1 MKKLLVLSALSAA
14 GFALWKRSAKP
25 ADPAP
30 WAAATDKV

>member
-14 GFALWKRSAKP
+14 GFALWKRSSKP
-25 ADPAP
+25 APAP